1 MRSWFLSVRF
11 LKCILFAGIVLI
23 ILFSCRRKPEVLK
36 SPPGYDF
43 SKAIKDPLELKLRE
57 VSGIAWDHIKN
68 EFAVI
73 CDERGRVY
81 FLDKESKAIM
91 KDADFAEKG
100 DYEDIAYVNSTPYIL
115 RSDGIITKCNIDS
128 AGKYSGTELGKLDI
142 PKGVDFESMY
152 YDPGRKALIL
162 LCKNCGID
170 DKKKVSAFAYYLDS
184 TGFDT
189 NPVYQIDV
197 DAVHKLAPKESSRLE
212 PSAAAIHPV
221 QQKLYIISAGSKE
234 LVITDLN
241 GKVEGV
247 FVLSAELFP
256 QAEGICFK
264 QSGEMYI
271 SNEGGTGKASL
282 LRFNYPKK

>member
-91 KDADFAEKG
+91 KDADFAEK
-100 DYEDIAYVNSTPYIL
+100 ATTKIL
-115 RSDGIITKCNIDS
+115 
-128 AGKYSGTELGKLDI
+128 
-142 PKGVDFESMY
+142 PM
-152 YDPGRKALIL
+152 
-162 LCKNCGID
+162 
-170 DKKKVSAFAYYLDS
+170 
-184 TGFDT
+184 
-189 NPVYQIDV
+189 
-197 DAVHKLAPKESSRLE
+197 
-212 PSAAAIHPV
+212 
-221 QQKLYIISAGSKE
+221 
-234 LVITDLN
+234 
-241 GKVEGV
+241 
-247 FVLSAELFP
+247 
-256 QAEGICFK
+256 
-264 QSGEMYI
+264 
-271 SNEGGTGKASL
+271 
-282 LRFNYPKK
+282 